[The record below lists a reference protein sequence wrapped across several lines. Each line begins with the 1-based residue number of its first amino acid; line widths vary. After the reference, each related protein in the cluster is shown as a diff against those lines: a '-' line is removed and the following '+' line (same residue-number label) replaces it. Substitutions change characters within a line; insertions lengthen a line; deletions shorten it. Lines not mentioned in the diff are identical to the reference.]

1 MLTGETQSR
10 KVLLAVVGVL
20 AIGAGI
26 AVLAQDQGQKT
37 EQAPPAAVPGNDYT
51 RSVAK
56 PYDEVMKAV
65 EVAAKAQGFRVSN
78 VHDIAASLRKD
89 GIERKP
95 VATVEVCN
103 SKLAAQVLQAEPRL
117 ATLMP
122 CRIAVFEK
130 DGQTVVSMIWPSRL
144 MTMFPENAEVKD
156 AAAQVDKSM
165 KAIVDQAT
173 Q

>member
-1 MLTGETQSR
+1 MLTAKTQSR
-10 KVLLAVVGVL
+10 NVLLAVVGVV

-26 AVLAQDQGQKT
+26 AVLAQDQAQKP
-37 EQAPPAAVPGNDYT
+37 QAPQAATPANDYT

-65 EVAAKAQGFRVSN
+65 EAAAKAQGFRVSN